1 MMRFPRG
8 TGNSKVSSEDVI
20 RTRML
25 YLAYYYFTV
34 LPDNGKPLITKA
46 YLSSGEGK

>member
-8 TGNSKVSSEDVI
+8 TGNSKVIGEDVI
-20 RTRML
+20 RTKML

-46 YLSSGEGK
+46 YLSLWFR